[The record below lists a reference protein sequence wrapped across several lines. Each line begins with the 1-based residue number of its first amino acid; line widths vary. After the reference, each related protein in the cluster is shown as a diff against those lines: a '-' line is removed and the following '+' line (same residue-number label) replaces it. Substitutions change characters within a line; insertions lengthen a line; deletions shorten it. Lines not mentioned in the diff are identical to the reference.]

1 MKILV
6 IDNYDSFVYNI
17 VQILGQNSVEPI
29 VRRNDMITMHDIKKI
44 RPDGIIISPGPG
56 NPQDPKYFGVC
67 NNIIKDL
74 GPKLP
79 VLGICLGHQGIA
91 SAFGGKVINARSVTH
106 GRTSVIRH
114 NNISRLFENVKNPFI
129 ATRYHSLVADAS
141 RLPDCLEVTA
151 IAEDDNEIMALRHK
165 RYLIEGL
172 QFHPESVLTSEG
184 SKILLN
190 FLSMIKR

>member
-29 VRRNDMITMHDIKKI
+29 VRRNDMITMRGIKKI
-44 RPDGIIISPGPG
+44 RPDAIIISPGPG

-67 NNIIKDL
+67 NSIIKDL

-91 SAFGGKVINARSVTH
+91 NAFGGKVINARSVTH

>member
-29 VRRNDMITMHDIKKI
+29 VRRNDMITMHGIKKI
-44 RPDGIIISPGPG
+44 RPDAIVISPGPG

-67 NNIIKDL
+67 NSIIKDL

-91 SAFGGKVINARSVTH
+91 NAFGGKVINARSITH

>member
-172 QFHPESVLTSEG
+172 QFHPESVLTAEG
-184 SKILLN
+184 SKILQN

>member
-17 VQILGQNSVEPI
+17 VQILGQNSAEPI
-29 VRRNDMITMHDIKKI
+29 VRRNDMITMRGIKKI
-44 RPDGIIISPGPG
+44 RPDAIIISPGPG

-67 NNIIKDL
+67 NSIIKDL

-91 SAFGGKVINARSVTH
+91 NAFGGKVINARSVTH

>member
-184 SKILLN
+184 SKILQN

>member
-1 MKILV
+1 
-6 IDNYDSFVYNI
+6 
-17 VQILGQNSVEPI
+17 
-29 VRRNDMITMHDIKKI
+29 MITMRGIKKI
-44 RPDGIIISPGPG
+44 RPDAIIISPGPG

-74 GPKLP
+74 GPTLP

>member
-29 VRRNDMITMHDIKKI
+29 VRRNDMITMRGIKKI
-44 RPDGIIISPGPG
+44 RPDAIIISPGPG

-74 GPKLP
+74 GPTLP